1 MKINGEIIREL
12 RKENGLRLSDVAA
25 RLHVTEATISR
36 YESGDIQRASPS
48 IINAYSKLFRV
59 PINYICE
66 NMDSDW
72 VEVLQGASLKD
83 PRVAGFIQ
91 YLEEQAE
98 REMNSE
104 YFGLSDFEKDVIV
117 ALRNA
122 DDKTRNLV
130 LYALGCADEGKE
142 GD

>member
-1 MKINGEIIREL
+1 MKIDSKIIKEL

-25 RLHVTEATISR
+25 RLHVSEATVSR
-36 YESGDIQRASPS
+36 YESGDILRASPS
-48 IINAYSKLFRV
+48 IITAYAKLFRV

-72 VEVLQGASLKD
+72 VEVLQGASLTD

-98 REMNSE
+98 KEMNDDNFQISDEEKELVIE
-104 YFGLSDFEKDVIV
+104 Y
-117 ALRNA
+117 RNM
-122 DDKTRNLV
+122 DPKTKQLV
-130 LYALGCADEGKE
+130 KIALGIG
-142 GD
+142 GDSNA